1 MRLPKG
7 SVDIGESHD
16 LPLLRQVLDTQFVTH
31 SQLWEFLRHSGS
43 ERSRDSLGWRV
54 RRLVGAGFLNRRR
67 FAMVDREFIY
77 SVAKAGVTYLQ
88 NGGVFYSGPADG
100 PRITPDGYGVAH
112 AIGLNRI
119 RLRLVVNECLRRWQS
134 EVEIRSHNELTKQPY
149 QKDYDAIVTLRVGD
163 KTSTVALEY
172 ERTAK
177 AWAAYME
184 IRKAIEKEAK
194 LDRFL
199 YITTNSHIQEFL
211 KQCFWQTKR
220 HVYICL
226 ERDILRRSIAQ
237 VDVVDASTMRIY
249 RLGEVL

>member
-7 SVDIGESHD
+7 SVDIGEFHD
-16 LPLLRQVLDTQFVTH
+16 LPLLRQVLDSQFITH
-31 SQLWEFLRHSGS
+31 GQLWEFLRYSGA

-54 RRLVGAGFLNRRR
+54 RRLVGSGFLNRHR

-77 SVAKAGVTYLQ
+77 SAAKAGVTYLQ
-88 NGGVFYSGPADG
+88 NRGVFYSGPADG
-100 PRITPDGYGVAH
+100 PRIMPDGYGVAH

-119 RLRLVVNECLRRWQS
+119 RLQFVLNECLSRWQS

-149 QKDYDAIVTLRVGD
+149 QKDYDAIVTLRVGV
-163 KTSTVALEY
+163 KTSTLGLEY

-177 AWAAYME
+177 AWTAYME
-184 IRKAIEKEAK
+184 IRKAIEKETQ

-199 YITTNSHIQEFL
+199 YVTTNSHIQEFL
-211 KQCFWQTKR
+211 KQCFWQIKR
-220 HVYICL
+220 RVYICL
-226 ERDILRRSIAQ
+226 ERDILRRSIEQ